1 MLALERHWGSK
12 RKSLVYVWPLLEI
25 HGVASASEGDGVK
38 LQRSC
43 VHRQRY
49 FIRLAECIQVI
60 HLFVCMYVCY
70 IYMYIQPWLHI
81 PKKCVTY
88 MHRLAPKE
96 FVTLASDI

>member
-70 IYMYIQPWLHI
+70 IYVYSA
-81 PKKCVTY
+81 
-88 MHRLAPKE
+88 LATHSKE
-96 FVTLASDI
+96 MCYVHA